1 MAKHL
6 LEIDDLS
13 KNDLVKILEMSGQ
26 PTGRQLT
33 GKELLYFLRNL
44 PTERVIQWKWQLC
57 NLAVIQ

>member
-33 GKELLYFLRNL
+33 WKGAALLLRNL